1 MEKNAEKYT
10 IIQFYVAS
18 VVIFIILAAVGYF
31 LADRWGMIPART
43 SSAPSSQATGFV
55 TDWAYVD
62 LPRMTVSLGNSA
74 ATHMQ
79 VDISLEV
86 APKDVM
92 VLEGYL
98 PQIMDRFNLFLPHVK
113 VDELSR
119 PIGMYSLHKNMLRQ
133 VNNMGMPVSVHD
145 LMLQNVVIK

>member
-10 IIQFYVAS
+10 IIRLYVAS
-18 VVIFIILAAVGYF
+18 VVIFIILAVAGYF
-31 LADRWGMIPART
+31 LAGRWGLLPARISST
-43 SSAPSSQATGFV
+43 SSSEATGLV
-55 TDWAYVD
+55 PDWAYVD
-62 LPRMTVSLGNSA
+62 LPRMTVSLGHSA
-74 ATHMQ
+74 TTHMQ

-119 PIGMYSLHKNMLRQ
+119 PIGMYSLHKNMLWQ

-145 LMLQNVVIK
+145 LMLQNMVIR